1 VTAPVDV
8 RIGNWLVSFDGRVF
22 EVFSPYQEGSTR
34 YHVMLMV
41 NFWIDG
47 ATLTANL
54 QRNDIGLWPFS
65 EDERPAVEALV
76 AEVNAVRA
84 QRQA

>member
-1 VTAPVDV
+1 MTAPVEAS
-8 RIGNWLVSFDGRVF
+8 IGSWLVSFDGRVF

-47 ATLTANL
+47 ATLTANFL
-54 QRNDIGLWPFS
+54 RNDIGLWPFT
-65 EDERPAVEALV
+65 EQERPAVEALV
-76 AEVNAVRA
+76 AQVNAVRA
-84 QRQA
+84 NRPI